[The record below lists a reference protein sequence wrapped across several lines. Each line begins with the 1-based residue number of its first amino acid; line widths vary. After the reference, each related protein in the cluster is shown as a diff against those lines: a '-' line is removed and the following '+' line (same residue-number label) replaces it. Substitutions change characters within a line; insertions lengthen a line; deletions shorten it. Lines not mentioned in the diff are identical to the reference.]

1 MHDDKGMQH
10 TTEADSSAAAVTGG
24 QVRVDNDC
32 GVKNVYDTSDNRG
45 QCSRAASAPARD
57 VDDDAPMV
65 AWCMLSIVDV
75 VAVPRVDG
83 GSLVLVKGIAPL
95 PWQLVLVFVAAPP
108 MVAWLMLPIENVVTV
123 PRVEGGSVGVAKL
136 WILPDV
142 GTGGHF
148 MVLVIVLMLLGQ
160 VKFVAVAKV
169 LAIACALLL
178 KIFVQVAW

>member
-1 MHDDKGMQH
+1 MQH

-95 PWQLVLVFVAAPP
+95 PWQLALVR
-108 MVAWLMLPIENVVTV
+108 LPNKPVWRDLTDTVV
-123 PRVEGGSVGVAKL
+123 EEEL
-136 WILPDV
+136 NLDLPLDE
-142 GTGGHF
+142 
-148 MVLVIVLMLLGQ
+148 LE
-160 VKFVAVAKV
+160 
-169 LAIACALLL
+169 IASD
-178 KIFVQVAW
+178 KED